1 MYHSVLSEALI
12 NIVYEDIID
21 SFVLSVALIVSM
33 LTVGSCGNPE
43 ALGQNGQ
50 LCPLSSPDCFYA
62 YCRM

>member
-33 LTVGSCGNPE
+33 LTVGCEDPE

>member
-33 LTVGSCGNPE
+33 LTVGCEDP
-43 ALGQNGQ
+43 A
-50 LCPLSSPDCFYA
+50 A
-62 YCRM
+62 